1 MRDELAPI
9 IRIALY
15 AVAGRLSAGGW
26 LSPDVA
32 AMIPAP
38 EVVEVVTGLA
48 MGALTFAW
56 YWVSKARAA
65 LREVVK

>member
-1 MRDELAPI
+1 MKDELAPI
-9 IRIALY
+9 IRIGLY

-26 LSPDVA
+26 LPPDVA

-38 EVVEVVTGLA
+38 EIVEIVS
-48 MGALTFAW
+48 GAIIGAATFAW

-65 LREVVK
+65 LKRVAK